1 MARGLRAVTIEVK
14 AQRRYIYLLTSWVIP
29 LDLII
34 RCESQASVDLLK
46 WFATAVCKYPD
57 GIDRWSHALPEV
69 LAAIRELEE

>member
-1 MARGLRAVTIEVK
+1 VECVNAFMIGG
-14 AQRRYIYLLTSWVIP
+14 P
-29 LDLII
+29 
-34 RCESQASVDLLK
+34 VDLLK